1 MKISFIKRIS
11 KTYKSLRMAFGI
23 YFTPIITGLLLLLL
37 RLIVQLGMFL
47 DCIFYPIKI
56 RNKIAAIKK

>member
-11 KTYKSLRMAFGI
+11 KTYKSLRMAFGV

-47 DCIFYPIKI
+47 DYIFYPIKI
-56 RNKIAAIKK
+56 RNDLINFE